1 MTRTALALALATT
14 AYGCGYRAVHGG
26 APRSPDERCEV
37 ALARSG
43 VPDAVVADE
52 VLVGVREEL
61 ARHGAL
67 GGAAR
72 CRVEVLRVDEA
83 SEGIGVVS
91 SGPTGAPGATLVP
104 SSRATRVGVLARADW
119 ALGESVTRDTADVRV
134 FETVAVAS
142 DARAAA
148 FQHTDALRAAARR
161 VGQRLGR
168 RLLGLPAPSDE

>member
-1 MTRTALALALATT
+1 MTRTVLALALAAT
-14 AYGCGYRAVHGG
+14 ACGCGYRAVHGG
-26 APRSPDERCEV
+26 APRSLDERCEV

-52 VLVGVREEL
+52 VLVGLREEL

-72 CRVEVLRVDEA
+72 CRVELLRVDEA
-83 SEGIGVVS
+83 SEGIGVAR
-91 SGPTGAPGATLVP
+91 PAGAPGATLVP

-119 ALGESVTRDTADVRV
+119 ALGESVTRDTADVRA